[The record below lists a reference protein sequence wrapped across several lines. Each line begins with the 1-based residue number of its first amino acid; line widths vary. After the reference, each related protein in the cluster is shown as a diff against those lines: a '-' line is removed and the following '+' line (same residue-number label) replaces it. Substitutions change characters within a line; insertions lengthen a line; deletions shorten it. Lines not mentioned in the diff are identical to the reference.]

1 MSLYRYLKP
10 MDGIL
15 PFPTGPLSAHTSP
28 ATIREVNKEVQKTN
42 VPSYLKM
49 SGEQQVKIA
58 HYASLHGNTA
68 TVHHFLKTSSHCFH
82 LKSQLFGH
90 YSSNSTRYICGK
102 GINVIN

>member
-15 PFPTGPLSAHTSP
+15 PSPTGPLSAHMSL
-28 ATIREVNKEVQKTN
+28 ATIREVNKEVQKMN
-42 VPSYLKM
+42 VPATRSYLKI

-68 TVHHFLKTSSHCFH
+68 TVRHFLKT
-82 LKSQLFGH
+82 LLPLEKTAIWPLLF
-90 YSSNSTRYICGK
+90 
-102 GINVIN
+102 